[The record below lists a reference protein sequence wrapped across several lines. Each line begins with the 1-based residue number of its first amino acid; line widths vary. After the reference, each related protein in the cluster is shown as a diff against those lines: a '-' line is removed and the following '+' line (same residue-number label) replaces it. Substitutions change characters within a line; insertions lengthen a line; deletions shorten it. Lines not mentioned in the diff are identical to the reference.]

1 MGFPCR
7 VYMKKFV
14 YQQIEYSH
22 YPSAEDLNMEGIE
35 GWDLI
40 HIFPTEKQFFNS
52 DFECY
57 YTKDVY
63 KATFKREI

>member
-1 MGFPCR
+1 
-7 VYMKKFV
+7 MKKIE

-22 YPSAEDLNMEGIE
+22 YPSTKELNEEGLD

-40 HIFPTEKQFFNS
+40 QIFPTEKQFFYS

-57 YTKDVY
+57 YTKEIY
-63 KATFKREI
+63 KATFKREIR